1 MEKLKFNP
9 ISGEFCYVPE
19 CEDITPFDGIVKS
32 GDEPPFNGGV
42 YYHEGSR
49 KFLLYQNGSG
59 TEVWT
64 GKDKYNFQY
73 STASG
78 ANTSPNSPNLQ
89 VLRYYAIPNRL
100 FKYNNDIYVVNG
112 KHVLKKISELQS
124 DEISSLQNDVKDL
137 QNIVS
142 PEYRVVLTADQ
153 ETYSYS
159 ENEITVTLYFAFY
172 NKAGERVVPD
182 NAYILDSQHAE
193 TLTDLSSGKVVI
205 SRNYPLGKTEI
216 ELTAQFGKTP
226 GVMAKASVTIER
238 RHPVKIGLVPSS
250 LPDKMSL
257 DSISRPNS
265 FFDRELNNSVIG
277 ELILYHQPEDP
288 CCIIVAIPDS
298 EEGYNLKSIT
308 SNGIEIPMQHLGGKT
323 IDGISYNF
331 HVSVNSI
338 KPSDSGFISFRKI
351 KITI

>member
-59 TEVWT
+59 TELWT
-64 GKDKYNFQY
+64 GKDKYNAEY
-73 STASG
+73 GNIAG
-78 ANTSPNSPNLQ
+78 ANQPPNTMTGQALK
-89 VLRYYAIPNRL
+89 YYAIPNRL
-100 FKYNNDIYVVNG
+100 YKYNNDIYVVNG
-112 KHVLKKISELQS
+112 NHVLQKISELQS
-124 DEISSLQNDVKDL
+124 DEISSLQNDVKGL

-142 PEYRVVLTADQ
+142 PEYRVVLTAGQ

-159 ENEITVTLYFAFY
+159 ENEITVILYFAFY

-182 NAYILDSQHAE
+182 NAYILDSQHME

-205 SRNYPLGKTEI
+205 SQNYPLGKTEI
-216 ELTAQFGKTP
+216 KLEAQFGKTIGTI

-238 RHPVKIGLVPSS
+238 RHPVKIGLVPSDAPDDRS
-250 LPDKMSL
+250 LL
-257 DSISRPNS
+257 NFSRAES
-265 FFDRELNNSVIG
+265 W
-277 ELILYHQPEDP
+277 
-288 CCIIVAIPDS
+288 
-298 EEGYNLKSIT
+298 
-308 SNGIEIPMQHLGGKT
+308 SN
-323 IDGISYNF
+323 
-331 HVSVNSI
+331 
-338 KPSDSGFISFRKI
+338 
-351 KITI
+351 